1 MSNKEFKV
9 QIRERSN
16 PSEDYKRPELLQKAI
31 EEIEAEV
38 AAKREA
44 EGSDSEDDSSSYDS
58 DEEEDDD
65 ANLLT
70 PAVDSQIFKTIAAI
84 QAKDP
89 RVYENTNDFFKDVD
103 TTKPS
108 KKDNKTKEP
117 VVKLKDYERDIL
129 LEHGGFV
136 NERDES
142 VRTRTHR
149 QEQEDLRNA
158 FKNAA
163 DSDDEEEDEDGF
175 LTKKDK
181 TSEEKEAEESDYRKF
196 LLENM
201 KDDAPS
207 KKAFE
212 EWSNYKQNPNVNA
225 EEAFLMDY
233 VLNRGWVDSKGET
246 TTQTMEDADEEKDEE
261 YLDNVDRF
269 ESKYNF
275 RFEEEGAS
283 SIKTY
288 SREVEGTVRRK
299 ESKRAKRRAREKAH
313 KQALKEQK
321 MEELKQ
327 QKNQKMKEIHD
338 KLKEIRAIT
347 GNKAV
352 GLENIDLEGDFD
364 PSVFDAQMGNVFDDD
379 YYQGEEG
386 DANEKPVWDDDIETG
401 LPDDDIMDADYLP
414 GGDKYQGPSAT
425 KPAIAPE
432 EAESKKKK
440 FKDLM
445 DEYYAL
451 NYEDVIGGDLFT
463 RFKYA
468 KTAPQDYGLTAEE
481 ILLADDA
488 ELNKYIG
495 LKSLAPYRPERK
507 KARDESVFLKNQK
520 KKKKQLAKHVA
531 AVAKQLEKEQKK
543 LAKKEAKLHKSS
555 SKKHKRAREEN
566 SDASHTK
573 HKKAKNESSEESR
586 KKHKKSKH

>member
-1 MSNKEFKV
+1 M
-9 QIRERSN
+9 
-16 PSEDYKRPELLQKAI
+16 
-31 EEIEAEV
+31 
-38 AAKREA
+38 
-44 EGSDSEDDSSSYDS
+44 
-58 DEEEDDD
+58 
-65 ANLLT
+65 
-70 PAVDSQIFKTIAAI
+70 
-84 QAKDP
+84 
-89 RVYENTNDFFKDVD
+89 
-103 TTKPS
+103 
-108 KKDNKTKEP
+108 
-117 VVKLKDYERDIL
+117 

-136 NERDES
+136 NEWDES

-158 FKNAA
+158 FKSAA
-163 DSDDEEEDEDGF
+163 DSENEEEEDDGF

-181 TSEEKEAEESDYRKF
+181 TSEEKEAEENDYRKF
-196 LLENM
+196 LLDNM

-212 EWSNYKQNPNVNA
+212 EWSNYKQNPNVNP

-233 VLNRGWVDSKGET
+233 VLNRGWVDGKGEKKT
-246 TTQTMEDADEEKDEE
+246 KTMEEIDEEKDEE

-283 SIKTY
+283 TIKTY

-299 ESKRAKRRAREKAH
+299 VSKRANRRAREKAH
-313 KQALKEQK
+313 KAAMKEQK
-321 MEELKQ
+321 MEELKH

-338 KLKEIRAIT
+338 RLKEIREIT

-364 PSVFDAQMGNVFDDD
+364 PSIFDAQMGDVFDDE
-379 YYQGEEG
+379 YYNGEEG
-386 DANEKPVWDDDIETG
+386 DVNEKPVWDDDIETG
-401 LPDDDIMDADYLP
+401 LPDDDEIMDADYLP
-414 GGDKYQGPSAT
+414 GGDKYQGQAPT
-425 KPAIAPE
+425 KKSIAPE
-432 EAESKKKK
+432 EVESKQKK

-451 NYEDVIGGDLFT
+451 NYEDVVGGDLYT

-468 KTAPQDYGLTAEE
+468 KTEPQDYGLTAEE

-495 LKSLAPYRPERK
+495 MKSLAPYRQERK
-507 KARDESVFLKNQK
+507 KERDDSVFHKNQK
-520 KKKKQLAKHVA
+520 KKKKDLAKHIKSA
-531 AVAKQLEKEQKK
+531 AKKLEKEQKK
-543 LAKKEAKLHKSS
+543 LAKKEAKSSKSS
-555 SKKHKRAREEN
+555 KHSSSNSKKRSRDDGEEVK
-566 SDASHTK
+566 ST
-573 HKKAKNESSEESR
+573 

>member
-1 MSNKEFKV
+1 MSNKDFKV
-9 QIRERSN
+9 QIRERSD
-16 PSEDYKRPELLQKAI
+16 PSQDYKRPELLQKAI

-38 AAKREA
+38 AAKKEA

-163 DSDDEEEDEDGF
+163 DSDEEEDEDGF

-181 TSEEKEAEESDYRKF
+181 TSEEKEAEENDYRKF

-233 VLNRGWVDSKGET
+233 VLNRGWVDSKSEK
-246 TTQTMEDADEEKDEE
+246 TTQTMEDVDEEKDEE

-283 SIKTY
+283 TIKTY

-299 ESKRAKRRAREKAH
+299 ESKRAKKRAREKAH

-321 MEELKQ
+321 MEELKH

-338 KLKEIRAIT
+338 KLKEIRDIT
-347 GNKAV
+347 GNKAI

-364 PSVFDAQMGNVFDDD
+364 PSVFDAQMGDVFDDD

-386 DANEKPVWDDDIETG
+386 DINEKPVWDDDIETG
-401 LPDDDIMDADYLP
+401 LPDDDVMDADYLP

-425 KPAIAPE
+425 KPTIAPE
-432 EAESKKKK
+432 EAESKKRK

-451 NYEDVIGGDLFT
+451 NYEDVIGGDVFT

-468 KTAPQDYGLTAEE
+468 KTTPQDYGLTAEE

-495 LKSLAPYRPERK
+495 MKSLAPYRPERK
-507 KARDESVFLKNQK
+507 KARDESVFEKNQK
-520 KKKKQLAKHVA
+520 KKKKQLAKHIKA
-531 AVAKQLEKEQKK
+531 AAKQIEKEQKK

-555 SKKHKRAREEN
+555 KKQKRAR
-566 SDASHTK
+566 D
-573 HKKAKNESSEESR
+573 ESSEESH